1 MIKNIINKYDSPKG
15 EACME
20 FLIALSTKHL
30 KLYSSDFID
39 LIDYLKELDIERY
52 PNHYK
57 LILKYLITKI

>member
-1 MIKNIINKYDSPKG
+1 MQAALNKYDSPKG